1 MNDRLTAIYATAKL
15 QRIEAETKAHQ
26 CLSSI
31 DTTPIFTTAKQNALV
46 VTRKTKRNQ
55 GADHGR

>member
-1 MNDRLTAIYATAKL
+1 MNGRRLRIYAIANL
-15 QRIEAETKAHQ
+15 QRIEAETKVHQ
-26 CLSSI
+26 HVSRVG
-31 DTTPIFTTAKQNALV
+31 TNPIFTAAKQNALV